1 MTHTRN
7 HRNKGY
13 HSTTAKRNSK
23 SNFAKFQKEITVTFL
38 ETIIMVKLFHWK
50 TFSYSTHK
58 ATDELYDSLNE
69 NMDKFIEVLL
79 GKSGERT
86 NLMNKK
92 TIALIDINSPDKF
105 KERMFAFKRYLVAL
119 NHNKAIKQMT
129 NSDLLN
135 IRDEILGDVNK
146 LLYLLTFK

>member
-1 MTHTRN
+1 MPHTRN
-7 HRNKGY
+7 HKNKGY
-13 HSTTAKRNSK
+13 HTTTVKRNSK
-23 SNFAKFQKEITVTFL
+23 SNFAKFQKEMTVTFL
-38 ETIIMVKLFHWK
+38 ETLIIIKLYHWK

-58 ATDELYDSLNE
+58 ATDELYASLNE
-69 NMDKFIEVLL
+69 HMDSFIEVLL

-92 TIALIDINSPDKF
+92 TIALIDVNSPDKF
-105 KERMFAFKRYLVAL
+105 KERMYAFKKYLVAL
-119 NHNKAIKQMT
+119 NHNQAIKQMT

-135 IRDEILGDVNK
+135 IRDEILGDINK